1 MKINAHRVVCGL
13 ATVFDQP
20 SLKDGDSWSAEI
32 FRDWVDVAQPI
43 PLLYDHTPIF
53 SPWGVTPKLGTAY
66 RFAEV
71 SYPVHGILA
80 LCEIEAADGWGDS
93 ALADIKSILSQRY
106 LPAAWGLSIAV
117 YPAEDMSFVV
127 PFELSLTKRPSFED
141 CKILGVGCDAIDLWH
156 DLTEQRISV
165 DRG

>member
-1 MKINAHRVVCGL
+1 MKINADRVVIGL

-32 FRDWVDVAQPI
+32 FRDWVDVAQPL
-43 PLLYDHTPIF
+43 PLLYDHKPIF
-53 SPWGVTPKLGTAY
+53 NPWGPTEKLGTAY

-71 SYPVHGILA
+71 SYPVPGILA
-80 LCEIEAADGWGDS
+80 LCQVDRADGYGDTV
-93 ALADIKSILSQRY
+93 LADIRSILSQRW

-141 CKILGVGCDAIDLWH
+141 CRILGVGGNAIDLWH